1 MNKQTIITALL
12 ALVAVGDSFLALC
25 MRVLTISKHRV
36 EANQQQHSANSFVRL
51 PFG

>member
-1 MNKQTIITALL
+1 MKKKIIITILF

-36 EANQQQHSANSFVRL
+36 EANHQQHSANSFVRL